1 MSSSQLITLLLLAIL
16 GAWLWHHL
24 GIRQYA
30 LQAARQITQRAGV
43 QLLDQSIYLRKV
55 RVVRSKSSLIA
66 LERSYEFEFST
77 RGDRRFLG
85 WVVMLGRR
93 MERSELQP
101 YTEDQ
106 LLQ

>member
-1 MSSSQLITLLLLAIL
+1 MSSSQLIILLVLAAV
-16 GAWLWHHL
+16 GAWFWHHL
-24 GIRQYA
+24 GVRQYA
-30 LQAARQITQRAGV
+30 LLSARQITQQAGV

-55 RVVRSKSSLIA
+55 RLVRSASSLVA

-85 WVVMLGRR
+85 WVVMIGRR